1 MRIVFEIPYLA
12 SRIQNLNQLIDKQT
26 FWKNPTSAHQ
36 TLEKIKSLIHDR
48 QEQYQRSHFLLE
60 DIKAAVELL
69 ELLDDEQLLQEAQT
83 NLSQVWEELDKV
95 EIRQL
100 LSDTCEKNQ
109 AFITIT
115 ADLSSVDAQ
124 AWALM
129 LFRMYYLWAISHGY
143 KVFPVDINKPD
154 EPNIKYALE
163 ITGYYAYGYLKS
175 EQGRHARI
183 LRISPFNGNGRRY
196 TSFTNVE
203 VSPILDES
211 VEFEI
216 PEKNLEIILPPP
228 QGNVNRRAV
237 WVGVFHLPTGIT
249 VFCNN
254 ERNQLQNKDKALAI
268 LKSKL
273 WVIMQ
278 AQGVNQ
284 IAKIKPKEIT
294 SLSSNPVREYVLH
307 PYQKVKDLRTNLE
320 TTAVAEVL
328 DGEID
333 LFIKAYVQQNNS

>member
-1 MRIVFEIPYLA
+1 MI
-12 SRIQNLNQLIDKQT
+12 
-26 FWKNPTSAHQ
+26 
-36 TLEKIKSLIHDR
+36 
-48 QEQYQRSHFLLE
+48 LE
-60 DIKAAVELL
+60 DIKAGVELL
-69 ELLDDEQLLQEAQT
+69 ELSADEQLLQEVQT
-83 NLSQVWEELDKV
+83 NLTQLWEEVNKA
-95 EIRQL
+95 EIGHL
-100 LSDTCEKNQ
+100 LSQPCDQNG

-115 ADLSSVDAQ
+115 ADIGSVDAQ
-124 AWALM
+124 GWASM
-129 LFRMYYLWAISHGY
+129 LFRMYYLWAVSHGY
-143 KVFPVDINKPD
+143 KVFPVDINKGD
-154 EPNIKYALE
+154 EPYIRYALE

-183 LRISPFNGNGRRY
+183 LRISPLNGKGRRY
-196 TSFTNVE
+196 TSFANVE

-216 PEKNLEIILPPP
+216 LEKDLEIILPPP
-228 QGNVNRRAV
+228 QGNVNRAAV
-237 WVGVFHLPTGIT
+237 WVQVFHLPTGIT

-254 ERNQLQNKDKALAI
+254 EYKQLQNKEKALAI

-273 WVIMQ
+273 WAIMQ

-294 SLSSNPVREYVLH
+294 SLSSNSVREYVLH

-333 LFIKAYVQQNNS
+333 LFIKAYVRQKNSSQKWLFYC